1 MNRGFKTKV
10 GPVYDKSMNDVN
22 CMQCGQCINVCPVG
36 ALQEKEEVHNVI
48 AALNDDSKHV
58 VVQTA
63 PAVRAS
69 LGEEFGMPIGT
80 RVTGKMSMP

>member
-1 MNRGFKTKV
+1 MMSTVCNV
-10 GPVYDKSMNDVN
+10 DNVSMFV
-22 CMQCGQCINVCPVG
+22 QLERV
-36 ALQEKEEVHNVI
+36 QEKEEVHNVI

-69 LGEEFGMPIGT
+69 LGEEFGMP
-80 RVTGKMSMP
+80 